1 MPTSALASTS
11 AHALRA
17 IASDRSLS
25 RSNRRKRARSSVL
38 KLRHSKSLTS
48 YSSSSSSSSSSSAE
62 NENGEDVNNND
73 NNNSDKKTKKKKKK
87 KKNLAVFISGGG
99 SNMRAIHDKCESGEI
114 NAKIACVV
122 TSDISC
128 AGVEWALDS
137 EIPVFLYPGKKEQPK
152 EEKLDANE
160 LTQYLRDDYEVDIVV
175 LAGYLRLIPKELCRA
190 YENKMVNIHP
200 SLLPSFGGKG
210 MHGSRVHEEVL
221 KSGARVTG
229 PTVHFVNEEFDKG
242 KIIAQRAIRINPSWS
257 VDDLQREVLKEEH
270 LVFPEVIKA
279 LCEERI
285 EFRERDGVGLIQ
297 LSDGSFM

>member
-1 MPTSALASTS
+1 MVSEGTRDAAVVKILKKVFEDLT
-11 AHALRA
+11 LRNTEQA
-17 IASDRSLS
+17 W
-25 RSNRRKRARSSVL
+25 KE
-38 KLRHSKSLTS
+38 
-48 YSSSSSSSSSSSAE
+48 Y
-62 NENGEDVNNND
+62 
-73 NNNSDKKTKKKKKK
+73 KKKMKMKQRGVKKGGKRKTQKKK
-87 KKNLAVFISGGG
+87 EEEEDIVQ
-99 SNMRAIHDKCESGEI
+99 MRSREDKAQRDRDEK
-114 NAKIACVV
+114 AKQ
-122 TSDISC
+122 
-128 AGVEWALDS
+128 
-137 EIPVFLYPGKKEQPK
+137 KKEQPK